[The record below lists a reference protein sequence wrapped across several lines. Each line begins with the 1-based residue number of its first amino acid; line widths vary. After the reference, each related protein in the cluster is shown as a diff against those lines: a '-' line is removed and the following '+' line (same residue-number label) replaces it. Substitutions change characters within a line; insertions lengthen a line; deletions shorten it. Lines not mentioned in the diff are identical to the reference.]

1 MLCFNPKFDHLS
13 GWNSNLLDSTVIWTS
28 ATLCVGSP
36 YDFFRAKLRIRQP
49 EVENVITSKQLKV
62 ET

>member
-1 MLCFNPKFDHLS
+1 MYVNRKKINDA
-13 GWNSNLLDSTVIWTS
+13 VIIGTS

-36 YDFFRAKLRIRQP
+36 YVFSLAKLRIRQP
-49 EVENVITSKQLKV
+49 EVKNAITLKRLKV